1 MYDHTD
7 TRLGLS
13 LSKSGIQ
20 AMHGHT
26 DTRLGLSLSKSGIQ
40 AMHGPPDTN
49 HTINGLIIS

>member
-1 MYDHTD
+1 MYDHAD

-20 AMHGHT
+20 AMHDH
-26 DTRLGLSLSKSGIQ
+26 
-40 AMHGPPDTN
+40 PDTS